1 MEVETKMEKW
11 LLVAESNCSDP
22 AREEEFNHWYN
33 TIHVPDV
40 LETPGILRGTRFKN
54 DEPPEGHGKYLA
66 IYEVE
71 TEDIQQTISTFGEI
85 ITERWKQG
93 RWSELLAPDLYVAFF
108 KQMAPPI
115 ESK

>member
-1 MEVETKMEKW
+1 VETKMGKW
-11 LLVAESNCSDP
+11 LLVAQSNCTDP

-33 TIHVPDV
+33 TVHVPDV

-54 DEPPEGHGKYLA
+54 DEPQEGHWKYLA

-71 TEDIQQTISTFGEI
+71 TEDIQQTISRFGEI
-85 ITERWKQG
+85 ITEKWQQG
-93 RWSELLAPDLYVAFF
+93 RWSELLATDLYVDFF

-115 ESK
+115 EKK

>member
-1 MEVETKMEKW
+1 MEKW

-71 TEDIQQTISTFGEI
+71 TEDIQQTISRFGEI
-85 ITERWKQG
+85 ITEKWQQG
-93 RWSELLAPDLYVAFF
+93 RMSELLAPDLYVAFF
-108 KQMAPPI
+108 EQMAPPI
-115 ESK
+115 EGK